1 MANPKQRDVLSILV
15 VLFLSAVPALN
26 SFAQSAPYTPARGS
40 SERKA
45 ILDAVRKHR
54 QAPSELYT
62 PTRFKV
68 QKGWAFVSA
77 EDPNEPG
84 VDSLAFH
91 VLVRKTENG
100 WRVVD
105 QVNTT
110 EGSDWD
116 AEIKRIRK
124 AFPDSPAG
132 IFQ

>member
-1 MANPKQRDVLSILV
+1 MKKFVLSIFV
-15 VLFLSAVPALN
+15 ALFLSAFSAQN
-26 SFAQSAPYTPARGS
+26 SFAQSAPYTPAKGS
-40 SERKA
+40 TERKA
-45 ILDAVRKHR
+45 ILDGVRR
-54 QAPSELYT
+54 YRNAPNEVYT
-62 PTRFKV
+62 PTKFKV
-68 QKGWAFVSA
+68 QNRWAFVSA

-91 VLVRKTENG
+91 VLLRKTGNT

-105 QVNTT
+105 GVNTT

-124 AFPDSPAG
+124 KFPNSPAG